1 MGISSI
7 AHALKRLGRFAGKV
21 RIPPELVS
29 RLLSALIRIILSR
42 KKKSDETKEP
52 GKDKSS
58 AEGGA
63 SQKEFRSPE

>member
-7 AHALKRLGRFAGKV
+7 AHVLKRLGRFVGKV

-29 RLLSALIRIILSR
+29 RLLSALIRMILSR

-52 GKDKSS
+52 EKDNAA

-63 SQKEFRSPE
+63 S